1 MLDYEKIGRENLHLY
16 VEKLYEF
23 IIDEYPSRVK
33 LESKIDQK
41 EIAEVSGISES
52 VISRLARF
60 STYEDPKKNIDT
72 SINNILH
79 VQNAFKIKSEILDKN
94 EYIFD
99 FFPPQEDEKL
109 KELATKFA
117 SNLVDVSTRFEE
129 KDDPH
134 KETIK
139 EIERKKYRTPEQ
151 RERFILI
158 TGAGASHAATKGV
171 MPLSSQAIINIKREF
186 DKAKFP
192 HQIIEEE
199 IEKIKLTTRLDVR
212 EFDLSST
219 LAL

>member
-99 FFPPQEDEKL
+99 FF
-109 KELATKFA
+109 
-117 SNLVDVSTRFEE
+117 
-129 KDDPH
+129 
-134 KETIK
+134 
-139 EIERKKYRTPEQ
+139 
-151 RERFILI
+151 
-158 TGAGASHAATKGV
+158 
-171 MPLSSQAIINIKREF
+171 
-186 DKAKFP
+186 
-192 HQIIEEE
+192 
-199 IEKIKLTTRLDVR
+199 
-212 EFDLSST
+212 SST
-219 LAL
+219 GG